1 MPSGK
6 RKGDAVSEITVETE
20 QATYLKHESVLDVE
34 QDLSR
39 LAVVSDKNVK
49 CVAVLHPAQQS
60 SVRAQGNDR
69 VTLDVQS
76 AFEALS
82 IDREQGIDET
92 VELHDSLVLTEIL
105 VT

>member
-1 MPSGK
+1 M
-6 RKGDAVSEITVETE
+6 SEITVETE
-20 QATYLKHESVLDVE
+20 QATYLKHESVLNIE

-39 LAVVSDKNVK
+39 LSVVSHKDVK
-49 CVAVLHPAQQS
+49 CVAVLHPTQQS
-60 SVRAQGNDR
+60 GVRAQGNDR

-82 IDREQGIDET
+82 IDREQGVDEA

-105 VT
+105 MA